1 MELALLFQKFCELK
15 KEGASIPTDRGD
27 CLDRVDSEQKS
38 GAILFNGENT
48 RYPVQSVDGQPR
60 QDFKRE

>member
-15 KEGASIPTDRGD
+15 KEGRNIPTDRGD
-27 CLDRVDSEQKS
+27 CPDRVVSEQKS

-48 RYPVQSVDGQPR
+48 RNPVQSVGGQPR